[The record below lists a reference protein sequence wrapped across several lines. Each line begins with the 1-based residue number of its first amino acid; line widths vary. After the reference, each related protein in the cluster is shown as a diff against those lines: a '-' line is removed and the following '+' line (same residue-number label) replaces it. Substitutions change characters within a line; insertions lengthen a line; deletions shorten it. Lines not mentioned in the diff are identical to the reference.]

1 MIWKEMF
8 GGFYVPWCFLLLFA
22 CFLFVL
28 FLKEGAEQFLLAAKR
43 TILCLCCFCYDLSI
57 LFAPI

>member
-1 MIWKEMF
+1 MF
-8 GGFYVPWCFLLLFA
+8 LAVLLLLFA

-43 TILCLCCFCYDLSI
+43 TILFFM
-57 LFAPI
+57 LFLL

>member
-1 MIWKEMF
+1 MF
-8 GGFYVPWCFLLLFA
+8 LGVFFLLLFA
-22 CFLFVL
+22 CFLFVS

-57 LFAPI
+57 IFAPI